1 MFHYD
6 TKRPHAFLYTTLV
19 LITHA
24 LIGYYENAL
33 AILLKIVPK
42 DYKKEWQ
49 GIVSSKLKGL
59 DLSSYSTTWHDFHI
73 FRNIETRIKCINC
86 SLKVQVLK
94 FEHCFPTF
102 SKLI

>member
-59 DLSSYSTTWHDFHI
+59 DLSSYSTT
-73 FRNIETRIKCINC
+73 
-86 SLKVQVLK
+86 
-94 FEHCFPTF
+94 
-102 SKLI
+102 